1 MQVFHI
7 AFRDNFEQGT
17 PIFQFE
23 NKHLASD
30 DDRCRVI
37 NSEISLNFLS
47 REGQTGGNRC
57 HRILLAPSMM
67 ARIQ

>member
-30 DDRCRVI
+30 GRSLPSHKFRNIAELPESRRADWG
-37 NSEISLNFLS
+37 EIAAIAYCWRLV
-47 REGQTGGNRC
+47 
-57 HRILLAPSMM
+57 
-67 ARIQ
+67 